1 MKKTCPTCQVSYE
14 EEIKFCPEDGTVLV
28 AAGAPA
34 GQVDKYIGRT
44 VAGRWRIQ
52 EKLGE
57 GGMGAVYRAHEAAR
71 NRMVAIKVLHEDMRH
86 DTLLVKR
93 FEREAKA
100 VALLRHPHVVELY
113 HSGVL
118 EEGTPFMVMEFVR
131 GQSLFE
137 LINKEKRLDERRAVH
152 IMIQACAGIAE
163 AHRQGIIHRDLK
175 PENILICNKDG
186 DPLFVKVLDFGIA
199 KIADDETGGG
209 TQLTRAGTVFGTPE
223 YLSPEQAAA
232 EPLDAR
238 SDVYALGVIL
248 YEMLVGNVPFTS
260 HTAMRVL
267 LMHLNETPRPPL
279 DVVPGACSPAVQAV
293 ILKAMS
299 KKREQRQQSVE
310 ALEEEL
316 RAAISGG
323 KPVSRPAPVRP
334 AASGTGASPRV
345 ATGAAA
351 GAGGGGAVAAGGGGA
366 AAAAPAAA
374 GAPAPARPKTPVP
387 LAGGAAAPA
396 AAAPGATPAGGAPL
410 VATPPA
416 SGGMSTGAWIAIIV
430 LLAILALAGGGAA
443 AYFLL

>member
-1 MKKTCPTCQVSYE
+1 MKKACPTCHVTYD

-28 AAGAPA
+28 ASGGPGAT
-34 GQVDKYIGRT
+34 DKYIGRT
-44 VAGRWRIQ
+44 VGGRWRIQ

-57 GGMGAVYRAHEAAR
+57 GGMGAVYRAHEAVK

-86 DTLLVKR
+86 DALLVKR

-113 HSGVL
+113 SSGVL

-131 GQSLFE
+131 GFSLFE
-137 LINKEKRLDERRAVH
+137 LINKEKRLDERRGVH
-152 IMIQACAGIAE
+152 IMLQACAGIAE

-199 KIADDETGGG
+199 KIADDESGGG

-267 LMHLNETPRPPL
+267 LMHLNEQPKPPL
-279 DVVPGACSPAVQAV
+279 SVVPGCCSPAVQAV
-293 ILKAMS
+293 ILKAMG
-299 KKREQRQQSVE
+299 KKREERQQTVTD
-310 ALEEEL
+310 LEDEL
-316 RAAISGG
+316 RAAIAGG
-323 KPVSRPAPVRP
+323 LQLLPEERIS
-334 AASGTGASPRV
+334 S
-345 ATGAAA
+345 AAA
-351 GAGGGGAVAAGGGGA
+351 FAEAI
-366 AAAAPAAA
+366 
-374 GAPAPARPKTPVP
+374 
-387 LAGGAAAPA
+387 
-396 AAAPGATPAGGAPL
+396 GAPL
-410 VATPPA
+410 TAGRGESLAQSLGRAPIRRRV
-416 SGGMSTGAWIAIIV
+416 MEAIV
-430 LLAILALAGGGAA
+430 RTAA
-443 AYFLL
+443 